1 MLITVYWPDRT
12 GLLQNEGPY
21 GSEEKTTTAMITH
34 SGALD
39 NTQSAVTAAGHLC
52 YAPVSRLCQ
61 QISACHTQ
69 LQPLCVSA
77 ASVHNFLCTLYRNIC
92 SFKKKKKNIVDP
104 HVEHSSIR
112 MKLLTHSRN
121 YPWHPLGENKPFKVC
136 LSTITAPNWICQD
149 WRMAVGRWMENMGE
163 LTQTMWLP
171 NTQCLFIHVCKAFRW
186 AQSSLATIGSILA
199 ARPWCFFALRQLCYG
214 QNILHYLYP

>member
-12 GLLQNEGPY
+12 GLLQYEGPH

-92 SFKKKKKNIVDP
+92 SFRRKKHCRSARGTLINSQEAP
-104 HVEHSSIR
+104 H
-112 MKLLTHSRN
+112 
-121 YPWHPLGENKPFKVC
+121 
-136 LSTITAPNWICQD
+136 A
-149 WRMAVGRWMENMGE
+149 
-163 LTQTMWLP
+163 LTQLSLTSAGGKQ
-171 NTQCLFIHVCKAFRW
+171 TFQGLFKYNHC
-186 AQSSLATIGSILA
+186 T
-199 ARPWCFFALRQLCYG
+199 
-214 QNILHYLYP
+214 